1 MKKETLLATLGSH
14 ASSVGGIVNQ
24 PPHRASTILFPTV
37 EALESAETANIPGAT
52 YGRYGTPSSASLE
65 TAMAQIEGADHA
77 IVTASGLSAIVV
89 ALTACLKGG
98 DHLLMVDCAYGPT
111 RRFCDRVLKSFGVET
126 TYYDPLIG
134 ADIAK
139 LVKPNTKVI
148 YVESPGSLTFEV
160 QDVPAIAKVAHA
172 KGITVIGDN
181 TWGTPLFYK
190 PFDLGIDISIH
201 SMTKYIAG
209 HSDLVMGSVT
219 CKKDR
224 YKELLLTYRTLGASP
239 SADNCYLA
247 QRGLHT
253 IGVRMRQQMENALV
267 VAKWLKSRPEVE
279 EVLYPALPGAPGH
292 DLWKRDFTGGASLF
306 AFVLKGANKK
316 QMCTFVDN
324 LELFGLGYSWGGFES
339 LVMPNNLSG
348 RVATQ
353 WKYSGPGIRLHIGL
367 EHPDDL
373 IKDLEAGFGH
383 MKKSSASAA

>member
-14 ASSVGGIVNQ
+14 MSSIGDIVNQ
-24 PPHRASTILFPTV
+24 PPHRASTILFDSV
-37 EALESAETANIPGAT
+37 AELEAAENAHIPGAT

-65 TAMAQIEGADHA
+65 TAMAQIEGADHS
-77 IVTASGLSAIVV
+77 IVTASGLAAIVA

-98 DHLLMVDCAYGPT
+98 DHLLMVDSVYGPT
-111 RRFCDRVLKSFGVET
+111 RRFCDRVLKNFGVEV

-134 ADIAK
+134 AGIAS
-139 LVKPNTKVI
+139 LIKPNTKVVYI
-148 YVESPGSLTFEV
+148 ESPGSLTFDV
-160 QDVPAIAKVAHA
+160 QDVPAIAKEAHA

-190 PFDLGIDISIH
+190 PFDLGIDISIQ
-201 SMTKYIAG
+201 SVTKYIAG
-209 HSDLVMGSVT
+209 HSDLVMGCIS

-224 YKELLLTYRTLGASP
+224 YKDLLLAYRTLGASP

-253 IGVRMRQQMENALV
+253 MAVRMRQQMENALV
-267 VAKWLKSRPEVE
+267 VAKWLKARPEVE

-292 DLWKRDFTGGASLF
+292 DIWKRDYTGGASLF
-306 AFVLKGANKK
+306 AFVLKGANKQ
-316 QMCTFVDN
+316 QMCTFVDS

-373 IKDLEAGFGH
+373 IRDLEQAFGK
-383 MKKSSASAA
+383 MK